1 MSNPFIGVRI
11 SPELNKAVLARMKE
25 TGQSK
30 SEVVIAALKS
40 YLGISSPQERL
51 EVIEQRL
58 SALEEIT
65 GVIEAVPE
73 VKQKRE
79 CHHPRIRE
87 NQDSNTDVTAPYD
100 RSQQRC

>member
-11 SPELNKAVLARMKE
+11 SQDLNEAVLARMKQ

-58 SALEEIT
+58 LALEEIA
-65 GVIEAVPE
+65 GVVESLGEAKP
-73 VKQKRE
+73 QQE
-79 CHHPRIRE
+79 CHRSRARE
-87 NQDSNTDVTAPYD
+87 NQNSIT
-100 RSQQRC
+100 

>member
-1 MSNPFIGVRI
+1 
-11 SPELNKAVLARMKE
+11 MKE

-30 SEVVIAALKS
+30 SEVVIAALQS

-58 SALEEIT
+58 SALEEIAEL
-65 GVIEAVPE
+65 VRAVPE
-73 VKQKRE
+73 AKQKQE
-79 CHHPRIRE
+79 CHHPGVRE
-87 NQDSNTDVTAPYD
+87 NQDNSTDITATYN